1 MNALN
6 HRFSPDPLGNEL
18 FSHFGSNLGLPLV
31 GNFDPPVADSASEQA
46 TAVAP
51 QNTSTVIAA
60 PAGIVES
67 QTEPTGSVAVNL
79 SFPAP
84 DDEGEGADDDSS
96 GNLIGDN
103 EVSQNQVGKDISAS
117 DDNSETAI
125 STDNDELTTDD
136 SGDNTNNESAN
147 QKIDGELALDFDL
160 LADAA

>member
-6 HRFSPDPLGNEL
+6 HQFSPDPLGNDL

-31 GNFDPPVADSASEQA
+31 GNFDPPVADSASAQA

-67 QTEPTGSVAVNL
+67 QTESTGSVAVNL
-79 SFPAP
+79 SFTAP
-84 DDEGEGADDDSS
+84 DNEGEGADDDSS